1 MRRGFEESRRR
12 HEADTLTVLVF
23 SVWTF
28 PAKSRPFWIAQLQI
42 AIMGYSWANINL
54 PPEHPIIAILKNT
67 ILNGRPPYRRTDLPI
82 ARRRPRLQSYKS
94 ARYVAKHRVLIW
106 WLKRRT
112 AKRVVKLVFT
122 WSAVPVPRL
131 GHSSRNI
138 LFSESFNYRL
148 SSRSSLGKIETWI
161 KKITSLISLVHLIV
175 VIVSKQN
182 KMIFQSKHTNPY
194 ESCNKTYN
202 NVRFKDAHILK

>member
-1 MRRGFEESRRR
+1 MRRGFEEKRISHRR

-94 ARYVAKHRVLIW
+94 ARYGGKHWVLIW

-112 AKRVVKLVFT
+112 AKRVAL
-122 WSAVPVPRL
+122 P
-131 GHSSRNI
+131 
-138 LFSESFNYRL
+138 EL
-148 SSRSSLGKIETWI
+148 SSTKHFVFQNVLTTDCQVGQTWARLKLGLRKSLLW
-161 KKITSLISLVHLIV
+161 
-175 VIVSKQN
+175 
-182 KMIFQSKHTNPY
+182 F
-194 ESCNKTYN
+194 C
-202 NVRFKDAHILK
+202 